1 MIEWILNENQLEG
14 KALETK
20 LQKIESLI
28 REESNEQTNP
38 NKIFRVEIDGKV
50 HEEKGD
56 PIKHMGQYLVEVLYQ
71 YHQITGEDP
80 QNKFPLLSSAVGYK
94 KAQ

>member
-28 REESNEQTNP
+28 REESNEQRILT
-38 NKIFRVEIDGKV
+38 KYF
-50 HEEKGD
+50 
-56 PIKHMGQYLVEVLYQ
+56 
-71 YHQITGEDP
+71 
-80 QNKFPLLSSAVGYK
+80 A
-94 KAQ
+94 